1 MNASSSPSLLQRS
14 RESLRQLW
22 SSTLGRIGITIA
34 LILLLLS
41 PSLAQLPKAIQ
52 NALGLDSQMNVYYAD
67 TLGQFLTQ
75 FRRQHPIILG
85 LFSDTGGD
93 FYLYKPGVAQPL
105 KAPPVPVQYQVVK

>member
-1 MNASSSPSLLQRS
+1 MNSHSSSGLLQRGG
-14 RESLRQLW
+14 EWLRQLC
-22 SSTLGRIGITIA
+22 SSTLGRIGMVIA

-41 PSLAQLPKAIQ
+41 PALAQLPKAIQ

-67 TLGQFLTQ
+67 TVGQFLTQ

-105 KAPPVPVQYQVVK
+105 KAPPVPVQYQ